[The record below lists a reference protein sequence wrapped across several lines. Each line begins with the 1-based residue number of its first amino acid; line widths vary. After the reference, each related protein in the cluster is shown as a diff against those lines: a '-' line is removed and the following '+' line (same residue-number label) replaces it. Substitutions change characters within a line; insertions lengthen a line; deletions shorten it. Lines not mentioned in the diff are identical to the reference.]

1 MLLLFTG
8 ALTTAGTASAADCPS
23 GEFCVWENA
32 EFSGRRANWSGDD
45 GWWESWIADGD
56 SSWANH
62 GISGPGIKDHVKV
75 YSSAGQGGQPTACSL
90 LAARCSVRAVPGS
103 APATR
108 CPYPATGFL
117 ARSDSSWTSRE
128 SREATER
135 PASAGWRSTLSG
147 SMR

>member
-1 MLLLFTG
+1 VFLLFTG

-32 EFSGRRANWSGDD
+32 DFSGQRANWSGDD

-75 YSSAGQGGQPTACSL
+75 YSSAGQGGQMTICPPP
-90 LAARCSVRAVPGS
+90 AR
-103 APATR
+103 
-108 CPYPATGFL
+108 
-117 ARSDSSWTSRE
+117 RSDTTAWPTTG
-128 SREATER
+128 ATPTPGR
-135 PASAGWRSTLSG
+135 
-147 SMR
+147 